1 MREAGVKSK
10 AWWTWSGVGAL
21 LLAGAAA
28 LLHRPPARDDAVSGA
43 PPAATGQART
53 LPDPAPGAVV
63 PDAPGAAPAL
73 QAAFAAVLREPPGTA
88 RADRLRAAFTRW
100 LLAAPDDAL
109 AHAALIPAEDRRQ
122 VLAAALAALA
132 QRRPDVFERLAGSL
146 PGDGIDLADAI
157 GALAESDPGRAL
169 DWVRGHP
176 ALDRDGRLSA
186 AMLPALVRANPAGA
200 AAAVAALRE
209 RAAPALIQQVAAAY
223 ARSDPAQAYAWV
235 RQVSAGRADVAPAR
249 LLEAVSASLA
259 AADPD
264 AAEQLMNRTPDADVR
279 ASLMNELAQRKGQD
293 DLGAAWDWLGRHA
306 ADPQYAD
313 AAQNLLYRWSWT
325 RPEAVAQLLP
335 RVQDA
340 AVQADAAVHLTQ
352 MWRRKDPAAYEAWL
366 ASLPAGPLRTAALG
380 AR

>member
-1 MREAGVKSK
+1 MKSK
-10 AWWTWSGVGAL
+10 AWWTWSGAGVV

-28 LLHRPPARDDAVSGA
+28 LLHRPPAGDDAA
-43 PPAATGQART
+43 PSALPAATGQPRAA
-53 LPDPAPGAVV
+53 PDRASGAIV
-63 PDAPGAAPAL
+63 PDSPGAAPAL
-73 QAAFAAVLREPPGTA
+73 QAAFEDVLREPPGAA

-100 LLAAPDDAL
+100 LLAAPDHAL

-122 VLAAALAALA
+122 VLTAALAALA
-132 QRRPDVFERLAGSL
+132 QRRPDVFERHAGSL
-146 PGDGIDLADAI
+146 PDAGIDLADVV
-157 GALAESDPGRAL
+157 GALAEADPGRAL

-186 AMLPALVRANPAGA
+186 AMLPALVPANPAGA
-200 AAAVAALRE
+200 AGAVAALRE
-209 RAAPALIQQVAAAY
+209 RAAPALIQQVAAAV

-235 RQVSAGRADVAPAR
+235 RQVSAGRADVTPAR
-249 LLEAVSASLA
+249 LLDAVSVTLA

-264 AAEQLMNRTPDADVR
+264 AAEQFMNRTTDADVR
-279 ASLMNELAQRKGQD
+279 ASLLNELAQRKGQD
-293 DLGAAWDWLGRHA
+293 DLGAAWDWLGRYA
-306 ADPQYAD
+306 GDPHYAD

-325 RPEAVAQLLP
+325 RPEAVAQILP

-340 AVQADAAVHLTQ
+340 ALQADAAVHLTQ
-352 MWRRKDPAAYEAWL
+352 LWRRKDPAAYEAWL